1 MPIWERIVGKSGTS
15 EVVFKDKNGSVHCT
29 FISEPKNKKQLRAV
43 KVSMK
48 GNATDLYK
56 QTVKELKKQDRAVYM
71 DLEGMSPEE
80 LKEIL

>member
-1 MPIWERIVGKSGTS
+1 MPIWKRIVGKSGTS

-43 KVSMK
+43 KVIMK

-56 QTVKELKKQDRAVYM
+56 QTIKELKEQGRAVY
-71 DLEGMSPEE
+71 EE
-80 LKEIL
+80 QINAQI